1 METMRWIP
9 VSAACAAAFALA
21 GCGGGGGGGGG
32 DGGGS
37 PPPASLTVTGTAT
50 TGAALAGAAVTAKC
64 TSGGGSAT
72 AGADGRFS
80 IDLGTTAVLPCVLR
94 AESSAA
100 VLHGAINAG
109 TVANVTPLTE
119 LGLARAAGGTAASL
133 FDNFDASAQTRVGAS
148 SLAGAL
154 DALRSALQGRV
165 DLGSADPFTIPF
177 AVGDAHDQQF
187 LALGTSLSKARIDL
201 PELAA
206 ALVASGTTPN
216 TVATLLQPAAASC
229 PGLRSGRY
237 RIVDSRAADTAGT
250 VATIDAETLTATLPD
265 ATAAV
270 ALTDMRFCSFS
281 FPEVSGTSRMLVSPS
296 GLGVLLRQ
304 RLGSATTQADLSVL
318 VPEQSVPVS
327 ALGGVWNL
335 MEFSRED
342 PGLPLV
348 AQLSSVSVAGDG
360 TVTDISE
367 CKGIVCNAARGTSAA
382 PWALHPDGGLVL
394 AEDPAWQ
401 IRGYAFKSA
410 SGHLSMVMRLPSDAG
425 MVVAT
430 RQAALTLPAV
440 GETVAFWDFRVGN
453 DGYVFAGAGGGSG
466 VSSSKIS
473 VTAVYAATQV
483 VTRQRVDGRVDQQAQ
498 NQPLPGTRYR
508 GTNSCTLNGAPA
520 NCSGTLTL
528 ALPGT
533 GMVVYAGLAPATF
546 LGVSLNQP

>member
-9 VSAACAAAFALA
+9 VSAACAAALALA
-21 GCGGGGGGGGG
+21 GCGGGGGG
-32 DGGGS
+32 S
-37 PPPASLTVTGTAT
+37 SSTPPASLTVTGTAA

-64 TSGGGSAT
+64 ATGGGSAT

-80 IDLGTTAVLPCVLR
+80 IDLGTTAALPCVLR
-94 AESSAA
+94 AESSTA

-133 FDNFDASAQTRVGAS
+133 FDNFDASAQTRVSGS

-154 DALRSALQGRV
+154 DTLRSALQGRV
-165 DLGSADPFTIPF
+165 DVGSADPFTIPF
-177 AVGDAHDQQF
+177 NVGDTHDQQL
-187 LALGTSLSKARIDL
+187 LALGTTLSKARIDL
-201 PELAA
+201 PALAA

-237 RIVDSRAADTAGT
+237 RVVDSRAADTAGT
-250 VATIDAETLTATLPD
+250 VATIDAEALSATLPD
-265 ATAAV
+265 ATAPV

-281 FPEVSGTSRMLVSPS
+281 FPDVSGTSRMLVSPS
-296 GLGVLLRQ
+296 GMGVLLRQ
-304 RLGSATTQADLSVL
+304 RSGSATPQADLSIL
-318 VPEQSVPVS
+318 VPEQSLPVS

-348 AQLSSVSVAGDG
+348 TRLSSVSVAGDG
-360 TVTDISE
+360 TVTDVSE
-367 CKGIVCNAARGTSAA
+367 CTGIVCKATRGTSAA
-382 PWALHPDGGLVL
+382 PWAVHPDGGLVL
-394 AEDPAWQ
+394 AEDPSWQ

-410 SGHLSMVMRLPSDAG
+410 DGHLSMVMRLPSDAG

-430 RQAALTLPAV
+430 QQAALTLPAV
-440 GETVAFWDFRVGN
+440 GDSVAFWDFTVGN

-473 VTAVYAATQV
+473 VTAVDAATQV
-483 VTRQRVDGRVDQQAQ
+483 VTRQRVDGRMDQQAQ

-508 GTNSCTLNGAPA
+508 STNSCTLNGAPVG
-520 NCSGTLTL
+520 CSGTLTL

-533 GMVVYAGLAPATF
+533 GMAVYAGLAPATF
-546 LGVSLNQP
+546 LGVSINQP